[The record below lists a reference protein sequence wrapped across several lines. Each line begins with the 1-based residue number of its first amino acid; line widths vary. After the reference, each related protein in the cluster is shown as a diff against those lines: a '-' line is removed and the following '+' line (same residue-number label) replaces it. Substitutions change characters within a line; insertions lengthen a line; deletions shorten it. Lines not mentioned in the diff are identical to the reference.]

1 MRSLALALAVSA
13 LSAAEP
19 PHLPAQSPAARQDQ
33 VPGFESEPNDRLCCA
48 DPLGAMPAER
58 PLTVWGEIAHPLDQ
72 DVFRV
77 DVLVP
82 TVLDLRVVTGAA
94 LTPLSS
100 VGGTG
105 PTDPVYSDSFLPVL
119 MILGPDGR
127 VILTHVSS
135 APNLLLKELPVP
147 LYGAS
152 FYAALT
158 AWPGSY
164 GAYGLQVCVH

>member
-1 MRSLALALAVSA
+1 MLSLALAIFALPALA
-13 LSAAEP
+13 AAEP
-19 PHLPAQSPAARQDQ
+19 PHLPALGALAGQG
-33 VPGFESEPNDRLCCA
+33 PGFESEPNDRPGCA
-48 DPLGAMPAER
+48 NALGAMPAVR

-77 DVLVP
+77 DVLEP

-105 PTDPVYSDSFLPVL
+105 PTDPVYSDSFIPVL
-119 MILGPDGR
+119 TILGPDGR

-135 APNLLLKELPVP
+135 APNLLLMEFPVP

-152 FYAALT
+152 FYASLM
-158 AWPGSY
+158 AWPGSF
-164 GAYGLQVCVH
+164 GPYGLQVCVH